1 MGEQKTQWLIQFGQL
16 IKKLRIERNWTQAEL
31 AEKCGYN
38 TGTNKTMISA
48 IEHGKVDI
56 PVSKVRLFASAFD
69 MTGGQLIDLIDD
81 QEKYNIQQVCDL
93 FERCY
98 GKESYQAVQMFLK
111 LDHDDR
117 QDIVDLMVSKLRR
130 DKYNDS
136 HEMKTSKGD
145 ASITA

>member
-1 MGEQKTQWLIQFGQL
+1 MEDQKKQQL
-16 IKKLRIERNWTQAEL
+16 IRLGQVIRQLRKDRGWSQDEL
-31 AEKCGYN
+31 AERCGYN
-38 TGTNKTMISA
+38 TDTKRSMISA
-48 IEHGKVDI
+48 IENGKTDLTT
-56 PVSKVRLFASAFD
+56 SKIKAFADAFG
-69 MTGGQLIDLIDD
+69 MTGCQLISLVEDPT
-81 QEKYNIQQVCDL
+81 ESPVQQICDL

-130 DKYNDS
+130 DKYSDS
-136 HEMKTSKGD
+136 HEVKTSKGD